1 MTSPKRKRSRVWI
14 VVLLI
19 PVMVGFAMGG
29 LHRLQRADVKDQEL
43 PTESTNAAAAGVV
56 AAKANPAA
64 EESDRPLALEGE
76 RIALRPVQRSVSA
89 VGSFNGFDEI
99 TVMAEVTGR
108 VAKVYHDVG
117 DIVKPGDVLMEL
129 DPIDLELELEQT
141 RRALELEVIRLGIQ
155 VPEKPPSPAEIL
167 ELMKVFKVET
177 LPSLV
182 RANQQERIA
191 WWKLQR
197 AEQLVQANAMS
208 QEESQQ
214 RKMEYEVA
222 KSTLDQAGY
231 DAQSALAAIR
241 HRVVLLRIAMRK
253 LELATVRVPTPTKRE
268 YMPEDVQY
276 AVVSREATEGE
287 MLKDA
292 PDSST
297 ATFKLVMDGELKLDA
312 RVPERY
318 SAEVKE
324 GQDVQIRV
332 DAYPDRIFAGKVVR
346 INPTVDRTSRTFG
359 VQIYVDNA
367 LRELKAGGFAQAE
380 ILTRV
385 DSQAWTVSSES
396 VLTFAG
402 SKRVFVVRDGKA
414 HSISVATGVE
424 GPGWVEL
431 LHPEGGDLKED
442 DVLVRGGQDKLAEG
456 IRVQLRNAAT
466 LDISASPPS
475 PSR

>member
-1 MTSPKRKRSRVWI
+1 MTSQKSKRFRVWI
-14 VVLLI
+14 VVLLVPI
-19 PVMVGFAMGG
+19 VIGFAMGG
-29 LHRLQRADVKDQEL
+29 LHRLQQAGDQDSEDST
-43 PTESTNAAAAGVV
+43 TEVAAAG
-56 AAKANPAA
+56 A
-64 EESDRPLALEGE
+64 EEEKGGTDVSDEPLSLEGD
-76 RIALRPVQRSVSA
+76 RITLRPVQRSVSA
-89 VGSFNGFDEI
+89 VGSFLGFDEI

-108 VAKVYHDVG
+108 VAKVFHDVG

-129 DPIDLELELEQT
+129 DTIDLELELEQT
-141 RRALELEVIRLGIQ
+141 RRALELEVVRLGIQ
-155 VPEKPPSPAEIL
+155 VPEKPLSPPEIM
-167 ELMKVFKVET
+167 ELLKVFQVET

-231 DAQSALAAIR
+231 DAQGALAAIR

-253 LELATVRVPTPTKRE
+253 LELATVQVPTPTKRDF
-268 YMPEDVQY
+268 MPEDIQY

-292 PDSST
+292 PNSST

-324 GQDVQIRV
+324 GQDVQVRV
-332 DAYPDRIFAGKVVR
+332 DAYPDRVFAGKVVR
-346 INPTVDRTSRTFG
+346 INPMVDRTSRTFG

-367 LRELKAGGFAQAE
+367 QRELKAGGFAQAE

-385 DSQAWTVSSES
+385 DAQAWTVSSES

-402 SKRVFVVRDGKA
+402 SKRVFVVREGKA

-431 LHPEGGDLKED
+431 LHPEGGDLKEGD
-442 DVLVRGGQDKLAEG
+442 ILVRGGQDRLAEG
-456 IRVQLRNAAT
+456 TRVELRNAAALT
-466 LDISASPPS
+466 TSPSTPS
-475 PSR
+475 PAR

>member
-1 MTSPKRKRSRVWI
+1 MTSPKSKRSRIWI
-14 VVLLI
+14 VVLLVPI
-19 PVMVGFAMGG
+19 VVGFAMGG
-29 LHRLQRADVKDQEL
+29 LHRLQQAEVQDAGGSASKAD
-43 PTESTNAAAAGVV
+43 PATTEPEQGAVV
-56 AAKANPAA
+56 A
-64 EESDRPLALEGE
+64 EEERLTLEGE
-76 RIALRPVQRSVSA
+76 RITLRPVQRSVSA
-89 VGSFNGFDEI
+89 VGSFLGYDEV

-108 VAKVYHDVG
+108 VAKVFHDVG

-129 DPIDLELELEQT
+129 DTIDLELELEQT
-141 RRALELEVIRLGIQ
+141 RRALELEVVRLGIQ
-155 VPEKPPSPAEIL
+155 VPEKPLSPIEIL
-167 ELMKVFKVET
+167 ELLKVFKVET
-177 LPSLV
+177 LPSLI

-231 DAQSALAAIR
+231 DAQAALAAIR
-241 HRVVLLRIAMRK
+241 HRVVVLRIAMRK

-268 YMPEDVQY
+268 FMPEDVQY

-292 PDSST
+292 PNSST
-297 ATFKLVMDGELKLDA
+297 ATFQLVMDGELKLDA

-332 DAYPDRIFAGKVVR
+332 DAYPERVFAGKVVR

-367 LRELKAGGFAQAE
+367 QRELKAGGFAQAE

-385 DSQAWTVSSES
+385 DSQAWTVSAES

-431 LHPEGGDLKED
+431 LHPEGGDLKETD
-442 DVLVRGGQDKLAEG
+442 ILIRGGQDRLAEG
-456 IRVQLRNAAT
+456 TRVVLRNAAALT
-466 LDISASPPS
+466 TPASTSS
-475 PSR
+475 PAR

>member
-1 MTSPKRKRSRVWI
+1 MTSQKSKRFRVWM
-14 VVLLI
+14 VVLLVPI
-19 PVMVGFAMGG
+19 VIGFAMGG
-29 LHRLQRADVKDQEL
+29 LHRLQQADDQDSQDS
-43 PTESTNAAAAGVV
+43 PTKVAAAG
-56 AAKANPAA
+56 AEEEKAGT
-64 EESDRPLALEGE
+64 EESDEPLSLEGD
-76 RIALRPVQRSVSA
+76 RITLRPVQRSVSA
-89 VGSFNGFDEI
+89 VGSFLGFDEI
-99 TVMAEVTGR
+99 TVMAEVTGQ
-108 VAKVYHDVG
+108 VAKVFHDVG

-129 DPIDLELELEQT
+129 DTIDLELELEQT
-141 RRALELEVIRLGIQ
+141 RRALELEVVRLGIQ
-155 VPEKPPSPAEIL
+155 VPEKPLSPPEIL
-167 ELMKVFKVET
+167 ELLKVFQVET
-177 LPSLV
+177 LPSLI

-231 DAQSALAAIR
+231 DAQGALAAIR

-253 LELATVRVPTPTKRE
+253 LELATVRVPTPTKRDF
-268 YMPEDVQY
+268 MPEDIQY

-292 PDSST
+292 PNSST

-324 GQDVQIRV
+324 GQDVQVRV
-332 DAYPDRIFAGKVVR
+332 DAYPDRVFAGKVVR
-346 INPTVDRTSRTFG
+346 INPMVDRTSRTFG

-367 LRELKAGGFAQAE
+367 QRELKAGGFAQAE

-385 DSQAWTVSSES
+385 DSRAWTVSSES

-402 SKRVFVVRDGKA
+402 SKRVFVVREGKA

-431 LHPEGGDLKED
+431 LHPEGGDLKEGD
-442 DVLVRGGQDKLAEG
+442 MLVRGGQDRLAEG
-456 IRVQLRNAAT
+456 TRVELRNAAALT
-466 LDISASPPS
+466 TPRSTPS
-475 PSR
+475 PAR